1 MKTTHFIFPLILAL
15 TACTPST
22 FDPGL
27 NTATAAQERTYA
39 DCKAQLYQA
48 PQRIISGQMDCPNP
62 CLYTHEGYINF
73 AKNELMLNC
82 QKYPLHSPS
91 LTVCIDSTRSFKLDG
106 SPNKQILV
114 ITKNFAAWCQ
124 DAAFRFYQQDTN
136 AKPYYVMHIEEGD
149 PSYGSVGYLIF
160 QMEDAFWQSFDPAKP
175 FLFRITAKKPL
186 KMQGSPTGQQPL

>member
-15 TACTPST
+15 AACTTSP

-91 LTVCIDSTRSFKLDG
+91 LTVCIDSIRSHKLDG
-106 SPNKQILV
+106 SPNKQILF

-124 DAAFRFYQQDTN
+124 DAAFRFYQQDTQ
-136 AKPYYVMHIEEGD
+136 AKPTYVMHIEEGD
-149 PSYGSVGYLIF
+149 PNYGSVGYIIF
-160 QMEDAFWQSFDPAKP
+160 QMEDAFWESFDPSKS
-175 FLFRITAKKPL
+175 FSFRFMAKKPL
-186 KMQGSPTGQQPL
+186 KMNGGTLGQQPL

>member
-1 MKTTHFIFPLILAL
+1 MKTTHFTFPLILAF
-15 TACTPST
+15 TACTTST

-27 NTATAAQERTYA
+27 NTATAAQERTNA
-39 DCKAQLYQA
+39 DCKAQLYQP
-48 PQRIISGQMDCPNP
+48 PQRIISGQIDCPNP

-82 QKYPLHSPS
+82 QKYPLHSPN
-91 LTVCIDSTRSFKLDG
+91 LTVCIDSTRSHKLDG
-106 SPNKQILV
+106 SPNKQILF

-136 AKPYYVMHIEEGD
+136 AKPYYVINVEEGD
-149 PSYGSVGYLIF
+149 PSYGSIGYLIF
-160 QMEDAFWQSFDPAKP
+160 QVEDSFWHSVDPSKP
-175 FLFRITAKKPL
+175 FIFRITAKKPL